1 MYSMACSIT
10 TQFWRLMS
18 ISPIP
23 MVRTIMF
30 LRYSPWPPRPRN
42 IKDQRFHT
50 FEQADAYPALTAGYG
65 ARTA

>member
-1 MYSMACSIT
+1 
-10 TQFWRLMS
+10 
-18 ISPIP
+18 
-23 MVRTIMF
+23 MF